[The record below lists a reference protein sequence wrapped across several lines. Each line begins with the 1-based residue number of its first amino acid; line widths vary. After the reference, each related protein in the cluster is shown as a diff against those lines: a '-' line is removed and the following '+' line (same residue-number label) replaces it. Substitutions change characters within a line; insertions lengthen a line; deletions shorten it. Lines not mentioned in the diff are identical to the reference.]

1 MKAFVAFFVDRP
13 VLVGLLM
20 LTVIGL
26 GAYSAL
32 TLTREMFP
40 ESRPDR
46 VLVSVPY
53 PGAMP
58 AEIEKAV
65 ALRAEEAVKSVAEV
79 EKIITQI
86 TEGSCVIVAELRSDV
101 RDLDQVVNDVQ
112 AAVDAIPRDELPDDV
127 EQFRVRKLE
136 PRLPVISLTMF
147 GDVDERTLK
156 ALGER
161 MRSEILLLP
170 GVTDIEVGGLLKGEL
185 SVEVQPEKLIE
196 YQTSLT
202 QIADAIR
209 QTNLDLP
216 AGQIETDA
224 SNVAVRTVAETDA
237 AARIAETVVRT
248 GPGGRE
254 VRVRDLGAV
263 IDGFEND
270 EVAGYFNGKR
280 AVSVTVY
287 KIATQDAI
295 DISAKVRAFAAGKRG
310 QPMDWG
316 LATRVQNAFGVQT
329 APQAIYDQARR
340 DPYPK
345 SVTLQ
350 THSNLARFIED
361 RLELLIRN
369 GAWGAAFVF
378 LSLLLF
384 LNWRVSV
391 WVMAGMVVAVCGAG
405 AMMKLSGVTLN
416 LITMFG
422 LIVVLGM
429 VVDDAIVVG
438 ENIYAR
444 VERGEVPRRAAVEGA
459 SEVAWPVVVTV
470 TTTIGAFLPL
480 MFIEGQIGDFMGVLP
495 VVVAC
500 TLSMSLLE
508 ALTLL
513 PGHLADSLRP
523 HAPGRSWVVRRL
535 GSWGAR
541 LRDVEQ
547 HIVLDVL
554 RRYYERLLIV
564 CAEYRYITMALVLAL
579 LIGALGLVAGNRV
592 PFVFVQ
598 KMDSE
603 TLLAD
608 LEMPVGTPAERT
620 RAAIRVVEQACLDAP
635 EVRNLW
641 SIVGA
646 QIDADEGGA
655 YTTVRSHTGQVIIEL
670 SEVEERDRSSDEIL
684 AEFRRKTA
692 AIPGISA
699 LRYRS
704 MQGGPAGAE
713 IQIEVTCDRTEDALA
728 AAGELRAALEG
739 YSGVYDIDDDYD
751 TGRRELQVEP
761 FESARALGVTT
772 RSLATEIRGA
782 FYGLEA
788 RTLQR
793 GRDDV
798 DVRVRFAE
806 DRRRELHELEQMR
819 IATPRGMVPI
829 SELAGISEVPGTA
842 SVRRVNQRRAVVVT
856 ADVDQ
861 ARGNSEQILADL
873 LPLARRLESRSPGLR
888 IEYAGAKRETS
899 KALGSLKQDFLV
911 ALALIY
917 ATLAGLFRSYIQP
930 MIVMLAIPCGVI
942 GSVAGHLIMGY
953 PMTILSAIG
962 LVAVSGVV
970 VNDALVLVD
979 FINNETA
986 AGKPARRAV
995 VDGGVRRLRA
1005 ILLTTITTILGLGPL
1020 LAEQSFQARF
1030 LIPMAISITFGLGFA
1045 TMMTLVTI
1053 PSGYLMVEDL
1063 KALLRR
1069 VRGSDRPRSEAPAV
1083 VP

>member
-1 MKAFVAFFVDRP
+1 MRAFVAYFVDRP
-13 VLVGLLM
+13 VLVGILM
-20 LTVIGL
+20 LTVVGL
-26 GAYSAL
+26 GLYSGL

-65 ALRAEEAVKSVAEV
+65 ALRAEEAVKSVAEI
-79 EKIITQI
+79 EKIVTQI
-86 TEGSCVIVAELRSDV
+86 TEGMCVIVAELRSDV
-101 RDLDQVVNDVQ
+101 RNLDQVVNDVQ
-112 AAVDAIPRDELPDDV
+112 AAVDAIPRDELPEDV
-127 EQFRVRKLE
+127 EEFRVRKAE
-136 PRLPVISLTMF
+136 PRLPVISVTMF

-161 MRSEILLLP
+161 LRNEVLLLP

-185 SVEVQPEKLIE
+185 AVEVAPEKLIE
-196 YQTSLT
+196 YRTSLS

-216 AGQIETDA
+216 AGQIETDT
-224 SNVAVRTVAETDA
+224 SNVAVRTMGESDD

-248 GPGGRE
+248 GAGGRE
-254 VRVRDLGAV
+254 VRVRDLARV
-263 IDGFEND
+263 IDGFESD
-270 EVAGYFNGKR
+270 EIAGFFNGQR

-287 KIATQDAI
+287 KNATQDAI
-295 DISAKVRAFAAGKRG
+295 DISAKVRAFVAGKMG
-310 QPMDWG
+310 QDVEWDFWTG
-316 LATRVQNAFGVQT
+316 VRNAFGFQT
-329 APQAIYDQARR
+329 EPQLIYEQARG
-340 DPYPK
+340 DPYPPGVK
-345 SVTLQ
+345 LQ

-361 RLELLIRN
+361 RLELLLRN

-384 LNWRVSV
+384 LNWRVSC
-391 WVMAGMVVAVCGAG
+391 WVMAGMVVAVCGTALL
-405 AMMKLSGVTLN
+405 MKLTGLTLN

-444 VERGEVPRRAAVEGA
+444 VERGESPRTAAVAGA
-459 SEVAWPVVVTV
+459 VEVAWPVVVTV
-470 TTTIGAFLPL
+470 MTTIGAFVPL
-480 MFIEGQIGDFMGVLP
+480 VFIEGQIGDFMGVLP
-495 VVVAC
+495 IVVAC
-500 TLSMSLLE
+500 TLSVSLLE

-513 PGHLADSLRP
+513 PSHLAGTLRP
-523 HAPGRSWVVRRL
+523 HAPGRSWAARWMR
-535 GSWGAR
+535 GFGAR
-541 LRDVEQ
+541 FRDIEQ
-547 HIVLDVL
+547 HLVLDIL
-554 RRYYERLLIV
+554 RRYYERLLNV
-564 CAEYRYITMALVLAL
+564 CSEYRYVTMALVVAL

-620 RAAIRVVEQACLDAP
+620 RAAMRVVEAACKEAP
-635 EVRNLW
+635 EVNSIW

-670 SEVEERDRSSDEIL
+670 SEVEQRERSSDDIL
-684 AEFRRKTA
+684 AEFRRKTS

-713 IQIEVTCDRTEDALA
+713 IQIEVTCERLEDALA

-751 TGRRELQVEP
+751 AGRRELQIEL

-772 RSLATEIRGA
+772 RSLATEVRGA

-793 GRDDV
+793 GRDDI
-798 DVRVRFAE
+798 DVRVRFSKQ
-806 DRRRELHELEQMR
+806 RRRDLHELEQMR
-819 IATPRGMVPI
+819 IATPAGMVPI
-829 SELAGISEVPGTA
+829 CEVARIRESPGTA
-842 SVRRVNQRRAVVVT
+842 SLRRVNQRRAVVVT

-861 ARGNSEQILADL
+861 ARGNSEQILADM
-873 LPLARRLESRSPGLR
+873 LPLVRRLESQTPGLR
-888 IEYAGAKRETS
+888 IEYAGAKRETA
-899 KALGSLKQDFLV
+899 KALGSLQSDLFV

-917 ATLAGLFRSYIQP
+917 AMLAGLFRSYVQP
-930 MIVMLAIPCGVI
+930 LIVMLAIPCGVI
-942 GSVAGHLIMGY
+942 GAVAGHLIMGY

-979 FINNETA
+979 FINSETA
-986 AGKPARRAV
+986 AGKPTHQAV
-995 VDGGVRRLRA
+995 IAGGVRRLRA
-1005 ILLTTITTILGLGPL
+1005 IVLTTVTTILGLGPL
-1020 LAEQSFQARF
+1020 MAEQSFQAKF
-1030 LIPMAISITFGLGFA
+1030 LIPMAISITFGLGLA
-1045 TMMTLVTI
+1045 TLMTLVTV
-1053 PSGYLMVEDL
+1053 PAGYLMVEDL
-1063 KALLRR
+1063 KGLARR
-1069 VRGSDRPRSEAPAV
+1069 TLMRTPATAESHAASE
-1083 VP
+1083 